1 MLNNAFF
8 QDLSNRISQLMPMAN
23 SVREDVEESIQE
35 VLQSAFS
42 RLNLVTREEF
52 DAQLK
57 VLERA
62 ENTIADLEK
71 KITALEKNQGMMS
84 RSAEESEKQ

>member
-1 MLNNAFF
+1 MLNNDILK
-8 QDLSNRISQLMPMAN
+8 DLSHRISQLLPMAT
-23 SVREDVEESIQE
+23 SVRDDVEKSIQDL
-35 VLQSAFS
+35 LQTAFA

-62 ENTIADLEK
+62 EQTIAVLEE
-71 KITALEKNQGMMS
+71 KITALEQIQGINPD
-84 RSAEESEKQ
+84 AGASEMP